1 MKSFS
6 FNGVISRNTFESIYL
21 FSCKNTKKYQKL
33 FDFDG
38 NLYKKLH
45 KNRKNPQMRL
55 LLMTMMFLGEV
66 HAGKN
71 EGGAEDE
78 IEGDLFA

>member
-1 MKSFS
+1 M
-6 FNGVISRNTFESIYL
+6 IL
-21 FSCKNTKKYQKL
+21 
-33 FDFDG
+33 DG

-55 LLMTMMFLGEV
+55 LLMIMMFLGEV

>member
-1 MKSFS
+1 M
-6 FNGVISRNTFESIYL
+6 IL
-21 FSCKNTKKYQKL
+21 
-33 FDFDG
+33 DG